1 MAGSRRKK
9 DNGGGE
15 GESGTERYLLSYADF
30 ITLLMVFFIIMYAMS
45 KVDVEKYTA
54 MANSLSVVLKGQ
66 SPAVMESPGPSMV
79 QGVSGQQKPVPP
91 GSPTANQEDLQE
103 VKEQIEQFI
112 KAQELEAS
120 SKESGQTATKLGD
133 YINII
138 EQERG
143 LVISFK
149 DALLFGSGSAEL
161 TPQAQVIISQVGNA
175 LVNMPNFI
183 RVEGHTDN
191 RPISNARYPSNW
203 ELSVL
208 RASNVVHVFQ
218 SNSGISP
225 ARLSIVGYGEYRPL
239 VPNEDNMSQAMNRRV
254 DVVILKKKYD
264 YFEPSTT
271 STKPEIAPA
280 PISAQ

>member
-9 DNGGGE
+9 ETGGGE
-15 GESGTERYLLSYADF
+15 GEGGGGMERWLLSYADF
-30 ITLLMVFFIIMYAMS
+30 ITLLMVFFVMMYAMS
-45 KVDVEKYTA
+45 KVDIEKYSA
-54 MANSLSVVLKGQ
+54 MAQSLSIVLTGQ
-66 SPAVMESPGPSMV
+66 SQTLLESPGPSMI
-79 QGVSGQQKPVPP
+79 QGAAGTARPETP
-91 GSPTANQEDLQE
+91 GSPNIQQSELQA
-103 VKEQIEQFI
+103 VKEQIETFI
-112 KAQELEAS
+112 KAEELQAS
-120 SKESGQTATKLGD
+120 NQDTGQTTTKLSD

-149 DALLFGSGSAEL
+149 DTLLFASGSADL
-161 TPQAQVIISQVGNA
+161 TPQAQVIISQVGKSLA
-175 LVNMPNFI
+175 GIPNFI

-191 RPISNARYPSNW
+191 RPISTAKFPSNW

-218 SNSGISP
+218 SDAGIP
-225 ARLSIVGYGEYRPL
+225 PTRLSIIGYGEYRPL
-239 VPNEDNMSQAMNRRV
+239 VPNEDSMSQAMNRRV

-271 STKPEIAPA
+271 SQI
-280 PISAQ
+280 